1 LINLFVYISFLSV
14 VFIGTRIKKIRVNN
28 IFLSSLIFFLVSN
41 FGVWLIG
48 YPKTLDGLL
57 LCYTMAIPFFGYS
70 IVGDLFFGFLFKVS
84 FQEISKK
91 LITNKRV

>member
-1 LINLFVYISFLSV
+1 
-14 VFIGTRIKKIRVNN
+14 
-28 IFLSSLIFFLVSN
+28 LVSN